1 MFDRF
6 HRRPGAVAATADN
19 ILGEI
24 DREMAAGRGIAPVL
38 AMLDGRRAELQRYF
52 QDRLGSGL
60 FAKALTLKVMNLCV
74 ARFHFLSRS
83 STLLSR
89 PYGLEVD
96 PINNCNLACPGCV
109 HSSHVKEL
117 ELFQWSSGML
127 SRERYEAL
135 LRRYGPC
142 AIQMTLC
149 NYGEPLL
156 NPLTPEFIRLA
167 KNYLLFTTLSTNMTA
182 KRFDADAYAN
192 SGLDYMTVSLDG
204 ATQGVY
210 EKFRKK
216 GDLGLALRNIQALVE
231 AKRKAGKRRPL
242 ISWQFLAFEH
252 NAHEIDDAMRM
263 GREMGIDQF
272 VVATPFDVS
281 WDDPAIRPAAVAP
294 AAHVFCRDFEQT
306 LAENWNPFS
315 GEEAAPAIEREFE
328 TTWMEQLAGQP
339 EDMRLEIDRDHAQS
353 KHVCHWLYKNMVMD
367 ATGRIIPCCAAP
379 QPKADLVFANFD
391 GGDGAESFN
400 SEKYR
405 LARLSFADKPAYAL
419 ERAAS
424 GLERDPHCF
433 SCDWY
438 SDQEAAQIDAGQVQS
453 YLRAAGRGMFDGGS
467 IEFLSKW
474 AD

>member
-6 HRRPGAVAATADN
+6 HRSSGAVAASAAN
-19 ILGEI
+19 ILAEI
-24 DREMAAGRGIAPVL
+24 GREMAVRRGIAPVL
-38 AMLDGRRAELQRYF
+38 AMLDGRKAELQRYF
-52 QDRLGSGL
+52 QDRLGSPL
-60 FAKALTLKVMNLCV
+60 AAKALTLKVMNLCV
-74 ARFHFLSRS
+74 ARFHFLARS
-83 STLLSR
+83 TTLLSR

-135 LRRYGPC
+135 LRRYGPY

-216 GDLGLALRNIQALVE
+216 GDLSLAFANIRALVE

-252 NAHEIDDAMRM
+252 NAHEIDTAMRM
-263 GREMGIDQF
+263 GRALGIDQF

-294 AAHVFCRDFEQT
+294 AAHVFVADYEQT
-306 LAENWNPFS
+306 LADNWNPFT
-315 GEEAAPAIEREFE
+315 GEDAAPAIEREFDS
-328 TTWMEQLAGQP
+328 TWTGQLAAQP
-339 EDMRLEIDRDHAQS
+339 EDIHRDNSQS

-379 QPKADLVFANFD
+379 QPKADLVFANFN
-391 GGDGAESFN
+391 GGDARESFN

-405 LARLSFADKPAYAL
+405 LARLSFADKPAYAV
-419 ERAAS
+419 ERAAN
-424 GLERDPHCF
+424 GLERDPHCY

-453 YLRAAGRGMFDGGS
+453 YLRAAGRGMFDGAS
-467 IEFLSKW
+467 IDFLSKW
-474 AD
+474 

>member
-19 ILGEI
+19 ILADI
-24 DREMAAGRGIAPVL
+24 DREMAARRGIAPVL
-38 AMLDGRRAELQRYF
+38 AMLDGRRAELQSYF
-52 QDRLGSGL
+52 LDRLGSPT
-60 FAKALTLKVMNLCV
+60 AAQALTLKVMNLCV
-74 ARFHFLSRS
+74 ARFHFQARS
-83 STLLSR
+83 TTLLSR

-135 LRRYGPC
+135 LRRYGPY

-216 GDLGLALRNIQALVE
+216 GDLSLALANIRALVE

-252 NAHEIDDAMRM
+252 NAHEIDEAMKM
-263 GREMGIDQF
+263 GRALGIDQF

-281 WDDPAIRPAAVAP
+281 WDDAAIRPAAVAP
-294 AAHVFCRDFEQT
+294 AAHVFVSDYEQS

-315 GEEAAPAIEREFE
+315 GEDAAPAIEREFE
-328 TTWMEQLAGQP
+328 TTWMGQLAAQP
-339 EDMRLEIDRDHAQS
+339 EDIHRDNSQS

-379 QPKADLVFANFD
+379 QPKADLVFANFN
-391 GGDGAESFN
+391 GGDAQESFN

-405 LARLSFADKPAYAL
+405 LARLSFADKPAYAV

-424 GLERDPHCF
+424 GLERDPHCH

-467 IEFLSKW
+467 IDFLSKW
-474 AD
+474 